1 MSYESQD
8 LEQEIL
14 SALFRFL
21 ERFPSKAE
29 QLTAQT
35 SLTADLTLDSVSM
48 MELLVEIEDHFDVG
62 MPLNAMANV
71 HTVQDL
77 ANQIK
82 PLLENRP

>member
-8 LEQEIL
+8 IEQEIL
-14 SALFRFL
+14 STLFRFL
-21 ERFPSKAE
+21 ARFPSKAE
-29 QLTAQT
+29 KLTAQT

-77 ANQIK
+77 ADQIK
-82 PLLENRP
+82 SLLENRS